1 MTDPKIA
8 TISRGGSRFHVS
20 PTDGSKVPGVTSV
33 VGMLPKGFLGP
44 WNAKLVAETAVEN
57 LGEVVGIAMRD
68 RQAAIDFLKGAPRRF
83 TSKAA
88 DVGTDAHDIF
98 EKMAGGASPGRL
110 HPELKVYADHF
121 GEFLDEFQP
130 EFLHLEQTVWS
141 DTHSYAGSF
150 DAVMKIGGEVV
161 GADWKTTRSGVH
173 AEVAIQLS
181 AYRYADYILNPE
193 GGEDL
198 EIPAWD
204 GGAVLHVR
212 PEGWK
217 LVPVKCDEEI
227 FEYFLKLRAIFD
239 WDKDVRGTVIGDPIN
254 TGAAKPKR
262 PVRRKPAAA

>member
-1 MTDPKIA
+1 MTDPKIS
-8 TISRGGSRFHVS
+8 TISRGGSRFYVS
-20 PTDGSKVPGVTSV
+20 PTTGEKAPGVTSV

-44 WNAKLVAETAVEN
+44 WNAKLVAEYAVDN

-68 RQAAIDFLKGAPRRF
+68 RQAAIDLMKGAPRRF

-98 EKMAGGASPGRL
+98 EKMAGGESPGRL
-110 HPELKVYADHF
+110 HPDLKVYADHF

-141 DTHSYAGSF
+141 DTHNYAGSF
-150 DAVMKIGGEVV
+150 DAVMRVQGETV

-181 AYRYADYILNPE
+181 AYRFADYILDPA
-193 GGEDL
+193 GGENI
-198 EIPAWD
+198 EIPKWD

-227 FEYFLKLRAIFD
+227 FQYFLYLRRIFE
-239 WDKDVRGTVIGDPIN
+239 WDREVKNAVLGNPLN
-254 TGAAKPKR
+254 SGAEKPKR